1 MEKKDYVK
9 PNMKVVKFQRHGF
22 LLFSGGGEEGGQGG
36 YIPGMAPEEQNKL
49 A

>member
-9 PNMKVVKFQRHGF
+9 PNMKVVKYQQHGI
-22 LLFSGGGEEGGQGG
+22 LSYSPGGEGGPGG

>member
-22 LLFSGGGEEGGQGG
+22 LLFSNDGGQG

>member
-1 MEKKDYVK
+1 MDKNSYMK
-9 PNMKVVKFQRHGF
+9 PSMKVLK
-22 LLFSGGGEEGGQGG
+22 LLHRPSLLDASKST

>member
-1 MEKKDYVK
+1 MNKKNYQK
-9 PNMKVVKFQRHGF
+9 PSFRVIKIQHRPS
-22 LLFSGGGEEGGQGG
+22 LLGASQQT